1 VSFSTKLLL
10 VTLATVGGAIA
21 VVRMQ
26 KKNKLRRNAK
36 DADEPDPEERTG
48 T

>member
-26 KKNKLRRNAK
+26 KRHKLRQNAK
-36 DADEPDPEERTG
+36 TDEPEPEERTG